1 MIEKMMDRR
10 SVRHYTNEKV
20 NKADVEEILKCGIYS
35 PNALNAQGW
44 EIRVLTNETKIDEA
58 RQIFKKVMPER
69 AEEPAISH
77 AFPNAPVYIFIA
89 NDTASAY
96 SEKDCGILA
105 ATITYAAWAKGLGT
119 LIMGST
125 ANYYNGIPEL
135 KSYLEEL
142 NFSAGYKL
150 QLVIALGYPA
160 ETPEVKPRDFSKICW
175 IE

>member
-1 MIEKMMDRR
+1 DI
-10 SVRHYTNEKV
+10 
-20 NKADVEEILKCGIYS
+20 EEILKCGVYS

-44 EIRVLTNETKIDEA
+44 EIRVLTNAETIENA
-58 RQIFKKVMPER
+58 RNIFKNVMPER

-89 NDTASAY
+89 NDTESPY

-125 ANYYNGIPEL
+125 ANYYNTIPEL
-135 KSYLEEL
+135 KSNLEEL

-160 ETPEVKPRDFSKICW
+160 ETPEIKPRDFSKIQW
-175 IE
+175 L